1 MITSFFFL
9 LLVRE
14 KGAGQPGRG
23 LDVTASKDLFRVR
36 HKTRQ
41 DNARPQSSKQSISL
55 SIKQQCNNQIWQ
67 SNLTQANSIAA
78 IPRIDD
84 GAVAAQDKN
93 KTQQTDEAAQL
104 QQQQPQQQSG

>member
-1 MITSFFFL
+1 M
-9 LLVRE
+9 
-14 KGAGQPGRG
+14 Q
-23 LDVTASKDLFRVR
+23 DLN
-36 HKTRQ
+36 Q
-41 DNARPQSSKQSISL
+41 ANSL
-55 SIKQQCNNQIWQ
+55 SIKQQCNNQNWQ